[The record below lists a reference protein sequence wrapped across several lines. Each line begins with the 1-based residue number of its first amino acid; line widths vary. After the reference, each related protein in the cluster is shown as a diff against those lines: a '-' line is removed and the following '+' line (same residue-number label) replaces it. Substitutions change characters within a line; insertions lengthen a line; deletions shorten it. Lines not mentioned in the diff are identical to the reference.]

1 MKRRATDLEVKE
13 IGIMPREKLLKYGIG
28 SLSLPEL
35 LALILGTGYGGKN
48 VMELAYSIVKD
59 YGPGGLRDLKDLA
72 ALRDLTGMPFV
83 KSAMLLASLELG
95 RRLCGRA
102 DEDEMVRVT
111 QPEDVYPLTKDMW
124 DLEQEQLRGIYLN
137 VAAKVIGSKVLTVGT
152 ARQSLSDPATVFR
165 PALKLG
171 AASVILVHNHP
182 SGETEPSQADVIV
195 TKEIAAAGKILHI
208 KLLDHLIVSRNGFT
222 SLLGKGL
229 LTT

>member
-1 MKRRATDLEVKE
+1 
-13 IGIMPREKLLKYGIG
+13 MPREKLLKYGIG
-28 SLSLPEL
+28 ALSLPEL

>member
-1 MKRRATDLEVKE
+1 MKRRATDLEVRE

-59 YGPGGLRDLKDLA
+59 YGPGGLKDLKDLK
-72 ALRDLTGMPFV
+72 ALRNLTGMPFV

>member
-59 YGPGGLRDLKDLA
+59 YGPGGLKDLKDLA

>member
-1 MKRRATDLEVKE
+1 MKRRAADLEVRE

-28 SLSLPEL
+28 ALSLPEL

-59 YGPGGLRDLKDLA
+59 YGPGGLKDLKDLK

-182 SGETEPSQADVIV
+182 SGETEPSQADVMV
-195 TKEIAAAGKILHI
+195 TREIAAAGKILHI

>member
-165 PALKLG
+165 PALKG
-171 AASVILVHNHP
+171 RRARTP
-182 SGETEPSQADVIV
+182 S
-195 TKEIAAAGKILHI
+195 
-208 KLLDHLIVSRNGFT
+208 
-222 SLLGKGL
+222 
-229 LTT
+229 

>member
-1 MKRRATDLEVKE
+1 
-13 IGIMPREKLLKYGIG
+13 MPREKLLKYGIG

-182 SGETEPSQADVIV
+182 SGETEPSQADVMV
-195 TKEIAAAGKILHI
+195 TREIAAAGKILHI

>member
-182 SGETEPSQADVIV
+182 SGETEPSQADVMV
-195 TKEIAAAGKILHI
+195 TREIAAAGKILHI